1 MIFDAPIC
9 SGQTYFCCVTCAA
22 QPATQS
28 RAANQFSSMRYY
40 SCIRALYRLFRND
53 SFTFALFSLLL
64 VSNLYFYSNEYYKYF
79 LISTLSVGRSNKDDI
94 FHVFLY
100 RTFIFEKSTSFQT
113 EDNDTL
119 VALFL
124 TDPKYIHRVVNG
136 NLRCLYKPN
145 REEKKEYRVLA
156 TVEKMQSLDMC
167 RLDTFVLTCTFP
179 SLKRK
184 NGLEDPL
191 YAINFGRSLYGYGLG
206 VTSEFHSPFSTVV
219 TPKTPDRKP
228 RSMVMCLSRVF
239 AFEKWRLLITVLEIY
254 RQLGVNLVVTHVNS
268 AHPAVF
274 DLMKVYEGEGI
285 LSVRTAIKFPY
296 VSKEMSYNP
305 NAETEFSHQ
314 LALGHDCFYEFRES
328 AEFIALLDWDDLL
341 IARPFLTLPT
351 VMRKAVRKN
360 PKAAYFSINKIEGSF
375 EDADIDHPREFNL
388 REQIEH
394 HMPNRFAY
402 NTEKIIV
409 RPKYVRGFWMHSSI
423 HLRPGYKKVQ
433 LGTDEAHIFHMS
445 SGKANEEDESR
456 YLPNV
461 LNLTNLE
468 HNFNR
473 FYYRPDVAELH
484 SRLPLKESYFD
495 AIRGCSSNIT
505 TFFKVAKKHVCLNY
519 HLCEMPKLRVKCVNT
534 VSVFKTQRVGR
545 YFRIHYRIAEDFE
558 ESSNGCST

>member
-1 MIFDAPIC
+1 MGKP
-9 SGQTYFCCVTCAA
+9 
-22 QPATQS
+22 PP
-28 RAANQFSSMRYY
+28 R
-40 SCIRALYRLFRND
+40 
-53 SFTFALFSLLL
+53 
-64 VSNLYFYSNEYYKYF
+64 
-79 LISTLSVGRSNKDDI
+79 
-94 FHVFLY
+94 
-100 RTFIFEKSTSFQT
+100 FQT

-124 TDPKYIHRVVNG
+124 TDPKYIHRVLNG
-136 NLRCLYKPN
+136 NLRCFYKPN
-145 REEKKEYRVLA
+145 RREKTEYRVLA

-206 VTSEFHSPFSTVV
+206 ITSEFHSPFSTIV
-219 TPKTPDRKP
+219 
-228 RSMVMCLSRVF
+228 
-239 AFEKWRLLITVLEIY
+239 
-254 RQLGVNLVVTHVNS
+254 GVNLVVTHVNS

-274 DLMKVYEGEGI
+274 DLMKIYEGEGI

-296 VSKEMSYNP
+296 VSKEMPYNP

-341 IARPFLTLPT
+341 IARPFLTLPI
-351 VMRKAVRKN
+351 VMRMAVKKN
-360 PKAAYFSINKIEGSF
+360 SKAAYFSINKIEGSF
-375 EDADIDHPREFNL
+375 EDTDIDHPREFNL

-394 HMPNRFAY
+394 HMSNRFAY

-423 HLRPGYKKVQ
+423 HLRPGYQKVQ
-433 LGTDEAHIFHMS
+433 LSTDEAHIFHMS

-461 LNLTNLE
+461 LNLTDLE

-473 FYYRPDVAELH
+473 FYYRSDVSE
-484 SRLPLKESYFD
+484 
-495 AIRGCSSNIT
+495 
-505 TFFKVAKKHVCLNY
+505 
-519 HLCEMPKLRVKCVNT
+519 
-534 VSVFKTQRVGR
+534 TQRIGR